1 MSAKK
6 TAQGIEVRKVPFE
19 FPLDFRPHWHPAD
32 PALSQLINGTSILL
46 PYLEPFIIDAIR
58 RRVSSFPT

>member
-19 FPLDFRPHWHPAD
+19 FPPDFQPHWHTTD

-46 PYLEPFIIDAIR
+46 PYMEPSLSMR
-58 RRVSSFPT
+58 SGRRVNSLPM